1 MTSRLGWAP
10 LALLALAGCT
20 VNPATGESSFTAFM
34 SPAEEQRAG
43 AEEHPKILKEFGG
56 VYGDGA
62 IDAYVDAVGQAL
74 ARASDLPSQRF
85 TFTVLDNDVVNAFA
99 LPGGY
104 VYVTR
109 GLLALAGSEAEL
121 AGVIA
126 HEIGHVTARHAA
138 QRYSQSI
145 VAGLGAAL
153 LGAVAGRGAAD
164 IAQLG
169 SALYL
174 SAYSREQEFEADT
187 LGVRYLARAGYD
199 TGAMAGFLGKLQAH
213 SALQARITGRGGQ
226 GGIGLMATHPRTAD
240 RVAAAARSVVLRPGL
255 TPRVGAADFLGRLDG
270 LIFGGSPSQGYVRG
284 RLFVHSELGFRFE
297 VPAGFQL
304 VNGVRQVQANG
315 PEGAAV
321 VFDSAPRPVDTSM
334 IQYLSGVWAPGAA
347 LSDLE
352 AITINGLEAAT
363 AWARLAGRSGATD
376 LRLVAIRTGARS
388 VYRFLFITPEHLTAA
403 LSRDLRATTY
413 SFRLLSAGEAAA
425 YRPRRIHVETVDPGE
440 ITAVFAA
447 RMALEAYRLEWFRTL
462 NGLAPWREP
471 PVGSLVKLVVE

>member
-1 MTSRLGWAP
+1 MTRRPAWLL
-10 LALLALAGCT
+10 LALLALAGCS

-56 VYGDGA
+56 AYGDRA
-62 IDAYVDAVGQAL
+62 IGTYVDSVGQVL
-74 ARASDLPSQRF
+74 ARSSDLPDQRF
-85 TFTVLDNDVVNAFA
+85 TFTVLDNGVVNAFA

-145 VAGLGAAL
+145 VAELGAAL

-174 SAYSREQEFEADT
+174 TAYSREQEFEADT

-213 SALQARITGRGGQ
+213 SALQARITGRGDQ
-226 GGIGLMATHPRTAD
+226 GGLDLMATHPRTAD
-240 RVAAAARSVVLRPGL
+240 RVAAAARSVVLRPGT
-255 TPRVGAADFLGRLDG
+255 TPRVGANDYLGRLDG
-270 LIFGGSPSQGYVRG
+270 LIFGGSPSQGFVRG
-284 RLFVHSELGFRFE
+284 RVFVHTELGFRFD

-304 VNGVRQVQANG
+304 INGMRQVQASG
-315 PEGAAV
+315 PEGSAI
-321 VFDSAPRPVDTSM
+321 VFDSAPQRVDTSM
-334 IQYLSGVWAPGAA
+334 TEYLSGVWAPGAA
-347 LSDLE
+347 LNDLE

-363 AWARLAGRSGATD
+363 AWSRLAGQSGSTD
-376 LRLVAIRTGARS
+376 VRLVAIRADARS
-388 VYRFLFITPEHLTAA
+388 VYRFLFITPEHATAS

-413 SFRLLSAGEAAA
+413 SFRRLSAGEAAA
-425 YRPRRIHVETVDPGE
+425 YKPRRIRVETVDAGE
-440 ITAVFAA
+440 TSSIFAS
-447 RMALEAYRLEWFRTL
+447 RMALEAYRLEWFQTL
-462 NGLAPWREP
+462 NGLAPGREP
-471 PVGSLVKLVVE
+471 AGGSLVKLVIE